1 MENKKWVS
9 ERYKDVFF
17 AKKNLLLVNNNLS
30 CASLK
35 YTYMN
40 HSVGE
45 QKPNGY
51 GRTILYFNYLIK
63 LIICIDIYEPPLNL
77 KVRT

>member
-1 MENKKWVS
+1 
-9 ERYKDVFF
+9 
-17 AKKNLLLVNNNLS
+17 
-30 CASLK
+30 
-35 YTYMN
+35 MN